1 MNISLIEILL
11 IASVAALAYEVL
23 RLRKVS
29 RQAVDTSLVKAQVEK
44 AAAVV
49 VEQRIRAWE
58 IEEKQ
63 REDETEAKLWKL
75 LEKRMEEQKIVP
87 VRVQGRSKSF
97 VRPLNQ

>member
-1 MNISLIEILL
+1 MNFTIVDFSLI
-11 IASVAALAYEVL
+11 VAVAVLAFEVL

-29 RQAVDTSLVKAQVEK
+29 RQAVDTVLVKAQVEK